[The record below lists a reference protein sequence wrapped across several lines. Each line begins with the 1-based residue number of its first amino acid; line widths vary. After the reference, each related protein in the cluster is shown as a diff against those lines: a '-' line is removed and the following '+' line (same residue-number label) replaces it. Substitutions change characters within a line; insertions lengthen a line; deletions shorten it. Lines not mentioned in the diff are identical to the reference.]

1 MKKEELSKI
10 LHELNIPVFEGKV
23 PEKYAGKYPL
33 IHYWVYLEQ
42 DTNASD
48 EGYDNLVTY
57 QISFFAHEPKHE
69 KYKELRRVLR
79 NHGIRPIFY
88 HEYLERD
95 PIFSKAWHT
104 YFAIEVTEEINE

>member
-33 IHYWVYLEQ
+33 IHYWAYLEQ

-57 QISFFAHEPKHE
+57 QISFFAYEPQHK
-69 KYKELRRVLR
+69 KYKELRRTLR
-79 NHGIRPIFY
+79 EYGIRPVFS
-88 HEYLERD
+88 HEYLEND
-95 PIFSKAWHT
+95 PLFSKAWHT
-104 YFAIEVTEEINE
+104 YFAVEVTEDI